1 MPNRRGKM
9 DVMTALSLAKKM
21 RAQNR
26 EMGDPMDRSEMEG
39 FRPVPGMTTRGYMG
53 SERGPAYEP
62 VYKDRMKRIES
73 SAAFPESDPMTGMTD
88 SEAFPESERMADASY
103 LDRMKDRGRQL
114 AAMTPSD
121 SMGMMNEALDSMP
134 FNRGRQFDRM
144 SVQPGGRLP
153 AMRPSDSMGMM
164 TGMTDSEAFPESDP
178 YPKRYEP
185 IEFDPEAYK
194 LSPEAYKLREFKR
207 APLKREKVKV
217 QFPSEFMEEL
227 VSSTDFGNAYADTL
241 ATRTPDMFDSVE
253 DLQNVPM
260 MYDAAVEKA
269 FSLYARTGEV
279 PPAVSIEVGRLSG
292 LMDVKKGMEDLD
304 AEALRQSM
312 MDERVKFKTGREVQP
327 AIENFGDS
335 DAR

>member
-1 MPNRRGKM
+1 MAFDDER
-9 DVMTALSLAKKM
+9 AKKL
-21 RAQNR
+21 RRLR
-26 EMGDPMDRSEMEG
+26 ERLESPDPMIQRAKDFETFMIKQTAS
-39 FRPVPGMTTRGYMG
+39 RPL
-53 SERGPAYEP
+53 
-62 VYKDRMKRIES
+62 KMKR
-73 SAAFPESDPMTGMTD
+73 
-88 SEAFPESERMADASY
+88 
-103 LDRMKDRGRQL
+103 
-114 AAMTPSD
+114 
-121 SMGMMNEALDSMP
+121 
-134 FNRGRQFDRM
+134 
-144 SVQPGGRLP
+144 
-153 AMRPSDSMGMM
+153 
-164 TGMTDSEAFPESDP
+164 
-178 YPKRYEP
+178 
-185 IEFDPEAYK
+185 
-194 LSPEAYKLREFKR
+194 
-207 APLKREKVKV
+207 

>member
-1 MPNRRGKM
+1 ASDAEAERQAQMAFDDER
-9 DVMTALSLAKKM
+9 AKKL
-21 RAQNR
+21 RRLR
-26 EMGDPMDRSEMEG
+26 ERLESPDPMIQRAKETAS
-39 FRPVPGMTTRGYMG
+39 RPL
-53 SERGPAYEP
+53 
-62 VYKDRMKRIES
+62 KMKR
-73 SAAFPESDPMTGMTD
+73 
-88 SEAFPESERMADASY
+88 
-103 LDRMKDRGRQL
+103 
-114 AAMTPSD
+114 
-121 SMGMMNEALDSMP
+121 
-134 FNRGRQFDRM
+134 
-144 SVQPGGRLP
+144 
-153 AMRPSDSMGMM
+153 
-164 TGMTDSEAFPESDP
+164 
-178 YPKRYEP
+178 
-185 IEFDPEAYK
+185 
-194 LSPEAYKLREFKR
+194 
-207 APLKREKVKV
+207 

>member
-39 FRPVPGMTTRGYMG
+39 FRPVPGMTPRGYMG

-88 SEAFPESERMADASY
+88 SEAFPES
-103 LDRMKDRGRQL
+103 
-114 AAMTPSD
+114 
-121 SMGMMNEALDSMP
+121 
-134 FNRGRQFDRM
+134 
-144 SVQPGGRLP
+144 
-153 AMRPSDSMGMM
+153 
-164 TGMTDSEAFPESDP
+164 DP
-178 YPKRYEP
+178 YPKRYAQ
-185 IEFDPEAYK
+185 IEIDPELLK
-194 LSPEAYKLREFKR
+194 LDPELLKLRELKR

>member
-103 LDRMKDRGRQL
+103 LDRMKDRARQRFSEPML
-114 AAMTPSD
+114 TPFISASD
-121 SMGMMNEALDSMP
+121 AEAE
-134 FNRGRQFDRM
+134 RQAQMAFDDER
-144 SVQPGGRLP
+144 
-153 AMRPSDSMGMM
+153 A
-164 TGMTDSEAFPESDP
+164 
-178 YPKRYEP
+178 K
-185 IEFDPEAYK
+185 
-194 LSPEAYKLREFKR
+194 KLRRLRERLESPDPMIQR
-207 APLKREKVKV
+207 AKETASRPLKMKR

>member
-1 MPNRRGKM
+1 
-9 DVMTALSLAKKM
+9 
-21 RAQNR
+21 
-26 EMGDPMDRSEMEG
+26 
-39 FRPVPGMTTRGYMG
+39 
-53 SERGPAYEP
+53 
-62 VYKDRMKRIES
+62 
-73 SAAFPESDPMTGMTD
+73 
-88 SEAFPESERMADASY
+88 
-103 LDRMKDRGRQL
+103 
-114 AAMTPSD
+114 
-121 SMGMMNEALDSMP
+121 
-134 FNRGRQFDRM
+134 
-144 SVQPGGRLP
+144 
-153 AMRPSDSMGMM
+153 MGMM

>member
-39 FRPVPGMTTRGYMG
+39 FRPVPGMTPRGYMG

-62 VYKDRMKRIES
+62 IYKDRMKRIES

-88 SEAFPESERMADASY
+88 SEAFPESD
-103 LDRMKDRGRQL
+103 
-114 AAMTPSD
+114 
-121 SMGMMNEALDSMP
+121 
-134 FNRGRQFDRM
+134 RGRQFDRM
-144 SVQPGGRLP
+144 SVQPGGRIP
-153 AMRPSDSMGMM
+153 AMTPSDSMSTMNEM
-164 TGMTDSEAFPESDP
+164 DSRPLEM
-178 YPKRYEP
+178 KR
-185 IEFDPEAYK
+185 
-194 LSPEAYKLREFKR
+194 
-207 APLKREKVKV
+207 